1 MAVVAQAPVQRSK
14 KTQPLIVRITHWV
27 NAVAMV
33 IMIGSGWRIFN
44 DSPLIPGFI
53 FHPDIT
59 LGGDVY
65 LSQQM
70 WQDSGMGGA
79 LQWHFAGMWLLVLN
93 GLVYLVF
100 GIASGHFRHGLW
112 VSARELRNIPH
123 SIWEHIRLRFP
134 KGDEARHYNVLQKL
148 TYLVVMF
155 IVIPVMVLT
164 GMTMSPGLNARFP
177 FLVELFGGRQTAR
190 TIHFILAFGL
200 VAFAFIHVA
209 LVILSGFA
217 NNMRSMIT
225 GRFVIASKQRELHEH
240 EPAHPSSS

>member
-79 LQWHFAGMWLLVLN
+79 LQWHFAGMWLLLLN
-93 GLVYLVF
+93 GLVYFTYGFL
-100 GIASGHFRHGLW
+100 SGRFRMKLLPVTPTGL
-112 VSARELRNIPH
+112 LRDIGDAL
-123 SIWEHIRLRFP
+123 RL
-134 KGDEARHYNVLQKL
+134 KL
-148 TYLVVMF
+148 THDIGVYNHVQRLLYIGVLTLGVLVVLSGLAIWKPVQLWWLTDLFYGFQGARWVHFACMTG
-155 IVIPVMVLT
+155 IVL
-164 GMTMSPGLNARFP
+164 
-177 FLVELFGGRQTAR
+177 FLV
-190 TIHFILAFGL
+190 
-200 VAFAFIHVA
+200 VHVA
-209 LVILSGFA
+209 LALLVPRTIV
-217 NNMRSMIT
+217 SMIT
-225 GRFVIASKQRELHEH
+225 GNA
-240 EPAHPSSS
+240 PHPHVAGPKAQE

>member
-1 MAVVAQAPVQRSK
+1 MAVAAQTPVQSA
-14 KTQPLIVRITHWV
+14 KTIQPLIVRITHWI

-93 GLVYLVF
+93 GLVYFTYGFLSGRFRTKLIPVTPS
-100 GIASGHFRHGLW
+100 GLIGDIAD
-112 VSARELRNIPH
+112 A
-123 SIWEHIRLRFP
+123 LRFKLAHDLGVYNQVQRLLYIGVLTLGVLIVLSGLAIWKP
-134 KGDEARHYNVLQKL
+134 VQLWWLTDLFYGFQGARWVHFACMTGIVLF
-148 TYLVVMF
+148 LVV
-155 IVIPVMVLT
+155 
-164 GMTMSPGLNARFP
+164 
-177 FLVELFGGRQTAR
+177 
-190 TIHFILAFGL
+190 
-200 VAFAFIHVA
+200 HVA
-209 LVILSGFA
+209 LALLVPRTILT
-217 NNMRSMIT
+217 MIT
-225 GRFVIASKQRELHEH
+225 GRAPAGHADSPSKAQE
-240 EPAHPSSS
+240 